1 MQKLAYTQI
10 TTEKFAYFPVFE
22 RKIKM
27 ERIMYIYIIR
37 SIQTV
42 DKLLNWECCLQFL
55 FYTHCINYSG
65 SDSNDEKTID

>member
-37 SIQTV
+37 SILSIFRYQGKTGS
-42 DKLLNWECCLQFL
+42 
-55 FYTHCINYSG
+55 SG
-65 SDSNDEKTID
+65 E